1 MKKYNKALI
10 VDDDV
15 DLCLTL
21 KSVLAST
28 IPDVQFAHTLEM
40 GKKMLQQFT
49 PDVIFLDNNL
59 PDGQGIHLVR
69 EIKNCSPS
77 SIIIF
82 ITAIDSAKKKAIES
96 GVDVFL
102 EKPLTYSSV
111 LKALGNLEQIKQQ
124 S

>member
-21 KSVLAST
+21 KSVLATT
-28 IPDVQFAHTLEM
+28 IPNVQIAHTLEL
-40 GKKMLQQFT
+40 GKKILPEFK
-49 PDVIFLDNNL
+49 PEVIFLDNNL
-59 PDGQGIHLVR
+59 PDGQGVNLIK
-69 EIKNCSPS
+69 EIRDCSPS
-77 SIIIF
+77 SFVIF
-82 ITAIDSAKKKAIES
+82 ITAIDNTKDKAIES

-111 LKALGNLEQIKQQ
+111 LKALGNLKHIKQV